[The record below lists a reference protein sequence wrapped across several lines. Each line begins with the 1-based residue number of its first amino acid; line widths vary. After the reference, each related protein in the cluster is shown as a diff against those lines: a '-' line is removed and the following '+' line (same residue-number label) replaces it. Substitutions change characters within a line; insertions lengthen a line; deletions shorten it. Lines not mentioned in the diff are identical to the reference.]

1 MQGNLFVTPSAGT
14 MFETNF
20 VIMVNNW
27 KSVVGGELRANVWGV
42 T

>member
-1 MQGNLFVTPSAGT
+1 

-27 KSVVGGELRANVWGV
+27 VAAGGGALKLNVWAITQTEPKKMIQIG
-42 T
+42 